1 METAVVLRQREVQ
14 QLQRLVKKLAGLVDR
29 LAASA
34 TTDARPFVTRKR
46 TKRVAT
52 PPVEP

>member
-29 LAASA
+29 LVMPGKDVESVPKVRR
-34 TTDARPFVTRKR
+34 ARRAKADEVIP
-46 TKRVAT
+46 
-52 PPVEP
+52 

>member
-29 LAASA
+29 LVVPGKEGERTTKVRRARRVKVEEGAA
-34 TTDARPFVTRKR
+34 
-46 TKRVAT
+46 
-52 PPVEP
+52 